1 MIVSL
6 GDTYGIDPDDFEKTG
21 ALDPILGIDTR
32 LFIDPSLLRHTD
44 VPELTASHE
53 RVTEHFSNVI
63 RVVRQIK
70 KEGDSLW
77 RAADKMLTF
86 PEMDGLCIGYS
97 NGTAGKGAGP
107 TKRRALLST
116 IMEIVQAGS
125 EDPAIFDL
133 VGVFEDGIGP
143 DLISDMVAKIIMPDL
158 IAFTQRV
165 CSDLGIPMEPRYY
178 AKRAPSEDLPK
189 NPQDDSTVILVPKQV
204 LRDLPVAESFGDIR
218 WIVEH
223 NEKLRQELNGIF
235 GSALRDLTAS
245 EKKARVKDAF
255 ITHPEV
261 LKGVLLAYKNN
272 APQYYDFSDDPSG
285 EVIWYRATK
294 SLSEEDTL
302 TLPDKPSLE
311 AVYEV
316 AKIICLRFKKAIED
330 NQLCRLLYDK
340 REHRKH
346 ESAAQLLFFGIANA
360 YCEAN
365 NLDLSPES
373 DSGRGP
379 VDFKVSSGFKGKVL
393 VEVKLTSNKELKHG
407 YEKQL
412 PIYQQAESAPKGIL
426 LVIDNGGI
434 SEGRFQA
441 FLDLVAKT
449 GNAGPEVILVD
460 GIIRQSASKAEE

>member
-1 MIVSL
+1 MIASL
-6 GDTYGIDPDDFEKTG
+6 GDTYGIDPVAFEKTG
-21 ALDPILGIDTR
+21 ALDPILGINTR
-32 LFIDPSLLRHTD
+32 LFIDPSLLKHTD
-44 VPELTASHE
+44 VPELLHSHK
-53 RVTEHFSNVI
+53 RVTEHFTNVI
-63 RVVRQIK
+63 RLVLQIR
-70 KEGDSLW
+70 KEGDALW

-107 TKRRALLST
+107 KKRRALLST

-125 EDPAIFDL
+125 EDPTIFDL
-133 VGVFEDGIGP
+133 VGAFEEGIGP

-165 CSDLGIPMEPRYY
+165 CSDLGIPMEPRYFT
-178 AKRAPSEDLPK
+178 KGAPAEDLPK
-189 NPQDDSTVILVPKQV
+189 NPLNDSTVILVPKQI
-204 LRDLPVAESFGDIR
+204 LRDLPVAESFGDIG

-223 NEKLRQELNGIF
+223 NEKLRHELNGIF
-235 GSALRDLTAS
+235 GTALRSLSAA

-255 ITHPEV
+255 VAHPEV
-261 LKGVLLAYKNN
+261 LKGVLLAYQNN
-272 APQYYDFSDDPSG
+272 KPQFYDFKDDPSG
-285 EVIWYRATK
+285 EVVWYRVSK
-294 SLSEEDTL
+294 SFAESGVL
-302 TLPDKPSLE
+302 TLPSNPSLDE
-311 AVYEV
+311 VYEV
-316 AKIICLRFKKAIED
+316 VKAICLRFQKDIED

-346 ESAAQLLFFGIANA
+346 ESAAQLIFFGIANA

-379 VDFKVSSGFKGKVL
+379 VDFKISSGFNGRVL
-393 VEVKLTSNKELKHG
+393 VEVKLTSNPALQHG

-412 PIYQQAESAPKGIL
+412 PIYQQAESATKGIL

-434 SEGRFQA
+434 SERRFQA
-441 FLDLVAKT
+441 FRELVAKAGDT
-449 GNAGPEVILVD
+449 GPEVIYVD
-460 GIIRQSASKAEE
+460 GLIRQSASKADE